1 MTTHYEVLGIDANAD
16 ETEIKKAYRSLSFKH
31 HPDRSQDPDSSNIMQ
46 RINEAYEVLRE
57 PQSRQQYDAGLNG
70 MHSMHANP
78 FMGHMGGMPGMGG
91 INIFDMLF
99 SQMAG
104 GGIGNMG
111 GMGGINIEIVHN
123 GNGATFIRRHIGKP
137 ETIVK
142 NVSITLE
149 QAYIGFMATVEID
162 RWNMRQH
169 DSLKINEIES
179 IQVKIPAGVET
190 GQSILLE
197 GIGNGVEGNDG
208 NSVKGDVKVCV
219 SVQSHATFIRQ
230 GSDICFKKTMS
241 LKEALCGTQFQ
252 FEHLNGK
259 MLTLNVT
266 NAIIFPGGK
275 KVFAG
280 MGMPKMDGTVGNL
293 ILEFDVQ
300 FPTSLT
306 QEQKDVLSN
315 VL

>member
-46 RINEAYEVLRE
+46 RINSAYEVLRE
-57 PQSRQQYDAGLNG
+57 PQSRQQYDAELNG

-78 FMGHMGGMPGMGG
+78 FMGNMGGMPGMGG

-104 GGIGNMG
+104 NMG
-111 GMGGINIEIVHN
+111 NMGGINIEIMHN
-123 GNGATFIRRHIGKP
+123 GNGTTFIRRHVGKP

-149 QAYIGFMATVEID
+149 QAYTGFVATVEID
-162 RWNMRQH
+162 RWNMRQQ
-169 DSLKINEIES
+169 DGLKINEIES

-197 GIGNGVEGNDG
+197 GIGNSIEGNDG
-208 NSVKGDVKVCV
+208 NSIKGDVKVCV
-219 SVQSHATFIRQ
+219 SVQSHAIFIRQ
-230 GSDICFKKTMS
+230 GSDICFKKTLS

-300 FPTSLT
+300 FPASLT
-306 QEQKDVLSN
+306 QEQKDALSN
-315 VL
+315 IL

>member
-57 PQSRQQYDAGLNG
+57 PQSRQQYDAELNG
-70 MHSMHANP
+70 HHMHANP
-78 FMGHMGGMPGMGG
+78 FMGNMGG

-104 GGIGNMG
+104 G
-111 GMGGINIEIVHN
+111 MGGINIEIMHN
-123 GNGATFIRRHIGKP
+123 GNGTTFIRRHIGKP

-142 NVSITLE
+142 NISITLE
-149 QAYIGFMATVEID
+149 QSYTGFVATVEID
-162 RWNMRQH
+162 RWNMRQQ
-169 DSLKINEIES
+169 DGLKINEIEL

-197 GIGNGVEGNDG
+197 GIGNSVEGNEGNEG

-230 GSDICFKKTMS
+230 GSDICFKKSMS

-293 ILEFDVQ
+293 VLEFDVQ

>member
-78 FMGHMGGMPGMGG
+78 FMGNMPGMGG

-104 GGIGNMG
+104 N
-111 GMGGINIEIVHN
+111 MGGINIEIVHN

-142 NVSITLE
+142 NISITLE
-149 QAYIGFMATVEID
+149 QAYTGFVATVEID
-162 RWNMRQH
+162 RWNMRQQ
-169 DSLKINEIES
+169 DGLKINEIES

-230 GSDICFKKTMS
+230 GSDICFKKLMS

-280 MGMPKMDGTVGNL
+280 MGMPKTDGTVGNL
-293 ILEFDVQ
+293 VLEFDVQ

-306 QEQKDVLSN
+306 QEQKDALSN

>member
-1 MTTHYEVLGIDANAD
+1 MTTHYEVLGIDTNAD

-46 RINEAYEVLRE
+46 RINEAYEVLKD
-57 PQSRQQYDAGLNG
+57 PHSRQQYDAELNG
-70 MHSMHANP
+70 HSMHANP
-78 FMGHMGGMPGMGG
+78 FMGGMHGMPGMPGG

-99 SQMAG
+99 SQMTG
-104 GGIGNMG
+104 GGMS
-111 GMGGINIEIVHN
+111 GGINIEILHN

-137 ETIVK
+137 ETITK
-142 NVSITLE
+142 NISITLE
-149 QAYIGFMATVEID
+149 QAYAGFVATVEID
-162 RWNMRQH
+162 RWNMRPQ
-169 DSLKINEIES
+169 DGLKINEIES
-179 IQVKIPAGVET
+179 IQVKIPAGVEN
-190 GQSILLE
+190 GQTIMLE
-197 GIGNGVEGNDG
+197 GIGNGIDGNDRR
-208 NSVKGDVKVCV
+208 GDVKVCV
-219 SVQSHATFIRQ
+219 SVQSHATFVRQ
-230 GSDICFKKTMS
+230 GSDICFKKNVS

-293 ILEFDVQ
+293 VIEFEVQ
-300 FPTSLT
+300 FPASLT
-306 QEQKDVLSN
+306 QEQKDGLSN
-315 VL
+315 IL